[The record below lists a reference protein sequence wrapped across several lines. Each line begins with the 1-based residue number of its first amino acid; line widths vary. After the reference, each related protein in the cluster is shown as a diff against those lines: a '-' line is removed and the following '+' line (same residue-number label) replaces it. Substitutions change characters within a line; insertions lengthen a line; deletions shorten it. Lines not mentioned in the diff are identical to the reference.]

1 MLTSSKT
8 LARPARTEAE
18 NGGRQK
24 HEIQGILLWFAALI
38 TLLSLISYRPA
49 DPDPF
54 FVTSGRSEPANLI
67 GSFGAF
73 LANLLLQLFGISSFL
88 LPIGLMYA
96 GWTRF
101 VRQTLR
107 AGLVKLTGLLLLAL
121 GSTAFFSLV
130 VREVQFRG
138 ARTSAGGWAGDLI
151 RSRLVASF
159 NEPGAILAVV
169 TLLCVAMILATSVSL
184 GSLTVLTGHGLR
196 AIGRSLRNMRSRW
209 TLRREARRKELQRHQ
224 VVLKHARRVEEEQ
237 GREVV
242 RSKLIQ
248 RRQERAAEPPSPR
261 PEPAAA
267 ISLSGGPAPKVTAP
281 VASPAPPPKQKQLA
295 LPAVRS
301 GYRLPTTDLL
311 NPPTRVV
318 SHSEGEL
325 LECAKL
331 ISAKFKEFGIEGHVV
346 EIHPGPVVT
355 TFEFRPAAGIKYS
368 RIVSLL
374 DDLCL
379 GLQAESL
386 MIERVAGKST
396 VGIEVPN
403 RERELIYLRELL
415 EAPGFTRSHSKLT
428 LALGKLIHGET
439 YFSCL
444 ELMPHLL
451 LAGATGSGKSVM
463 LNCILCSILFKAS
476 PDEVKLILIDPK
488 RLELG
493 MYEGIPHL
501 LAPVVTEAKQAVGAL
516 AWACHEMEERYKRLA
531 SYGVRN
537 IEQFNHYLLQ
547 EKAAGPDGEPL
558 KPLPYVVIVI
568 DEFSDLMLLS
578 GGEVEESITRLAQMA
593 RAVGIHLV
601 IATQRPSVDVIT
613 GVIKANFPSRV
624 SFRVSSR
631 VDSRT
636 ILDSIGA
643 EKLLGKGD
651 LLFLPPGSARLRR
664 IHGAFVSEVEVA
676 ALVKMLKS
684 QGRPSYNE
692 AILNHTER
700 PSGFSGER
708 DDRYEEAVR
717 LVVRSG
723 SASVSNLQRKLKLG
737 YSRAARLVDIMEADG
752 VVSPQPPGKQREVLV
767 PRDYFD
773 QVDAQLR

>member
-1 MLTSSKT
+1 MMSSSKVLT
-8 LARPARTEAE
+8 RPGRPEAE
-18 NGGRQK
+18 QAGRQK
-24 HEIQGILLWFAALI
+24 HEIQGILLWFLALVA
-38 TLLSLISYRPA
+38 LLSLISYRPT

-54 FVTSGRSEPANLI
+54 FVTSGEGEPVNLI
-67 GSFGAF
+67 GTFGAF
-73 LANLLLQLFGISSFL
+73 LANLLLQLCGITSYL
-88 LPIGLMYA
+88 IPVWLMYA

-101 VRQTLR
+101 MRQTLR
-107 AGLVKLTGLLLLAL
+107 AGITKLLGLALLAL

-130 VREVQFRG
+130 VGAMELRG
-138 ARTSAGGWAGDLI
+138 GRISAGGLVGDLI
-151 RSRLVASF
+151 RDRLVSYF
-159 NEPGAILAVV
+159 NEPGAILAVI

-184 GSLTVLTGHGLR
+184 GSLTVITGHGLR
-196 AIGRSLRNMRSRW
+196 AIGRQVRSLRSKW
-209 TLRREARRKELQRHQ
+209 TLRRETRRKEMQRRQ
-224 VVLKHARRVEEEQ
+224 VVLKHVRRVEEDQ
-237 GREVV
+237 GREAI

-248 RRQERAAEPPSPR
+248 RRQERT
-261 PEPAAA
+261 EPAAA
-267 ISLSGGPAPKVTAP
+267 VSLQPRPAVTGGPAPKVTAP
-281 VASPAPPPKQKQLA
+281 ATVTPPPPKQKQLA

-301 GYRLPTTDLL
+301 GWRLPTTDLL
-311 NPPTRVV
+311 SSPTRVV
-318 SHSEGEL
+318 SHHEGEL
-325 LECAKL
+325 LERAKV
-331 ISAKFKEFGIEGHVV
+331 ITAKFKEFGIEGHVV

-368 RIVSLL
+368 RIVALL

-386 MIERVAGKST
+386 MIERVPGKST

-403 RERELIYLRELL
+403 SERELIFLRELL
-415 EAPGFTRSHSKLT
+415 ESPGFTKSHSKLT

-463 LNCILCSILFKAS
+463 LNSILCSILYKAS

-493 MYEGIPHL
+493 NYEGIPHL

-516 AWACHEMEERYKRLA
+516 AWACQEMEGRYKRLA

-547 EKAAGPDGEPL
+547 EKATGPDGEPL

-568 DEFSDLMLLS
+568 DEFSDLMILS

-613 GVIKANFPSRV
+613 GVIKANFPSRI
-624 SFRVSSR
+624 SFRVTSR

-636 ILDSIGA
+636 ILDSVGA

-651 LLFLPPGSARLRR
+651 MLFLPPGSARLRR
-664 IHGAFVSEVEVA
+664 IHGAFVSEVEIA
-676 ALVKMLKS
+676 ALVKMLKA
-684 QGRPSYNE
+684 QGKPNYNE
-692 AILNHTER
+692 AILNQADR
-700 PSGFSGER
+700 SGGFEGER

-723 SASVSNLQRKLKLG
+723 SASVSHLQRKLKLG

-752 VVSPQPPGKQREVLV
+752 LVGPQLPGKQRDVLV

>member
-1 MLTSSKT
+1 MLASSKS
-8 LARPARTEAE
+8 LARPDRREAE
-18 NGGRQK
+18 AGGTQK
-24 HEIQGILLWFAALI
+24 HEIQGILFWFLALV
-38 TLLSLISYRPA
+38 TLLSLISYRPT

-54 FVTSGRSEPANLI
+54 FVTSGQSEPVNLI

-73 LANLLLQLFGISSFL
+73 LANLLLQLFGIASFL
-88 LPIGLMYA
+88 IPIWLMYA

-101 VRQTLR
+101 ARQTLR
-107 AGLVKLTGLLLLAL
+107 AGITKLAGLLLLAL
-121 GSTAFFSLV
+121 GTTAFFSLV
-130 VREVQFRG
+130 VGEVLFRG
-138 ARTSAGGWAGDLI
+138 GRASAGGLVGDLFEA
-151 RSRLVASF
+151 RLVSWF
-159 NEPGAILAVV
+159 NEPGAILAVI
-169 TLLCVAMILATSVSL
+169 TLLCVAAILATSVSL

-196 AIGRSLRNMRSRW
+196 ALGRQVRLMRSRW
-209 TLRREARRKELQRHQ
+209 TQRREARRKELQRRQ
-224 VVLKHARRVEEEQ
+224 VVLKHARRVEEEL
-237 GREVV
+237 GREAV

-248 RRQERAAEPPSPR
+248 YRQERATAPSPA
-261 PEPAAA
+261 PATAPVKPR
-267 ISLSGGPAPKVTAP
+267 LEPAPKVTPALDAGAP
-281 VASPAPPPKQKQLA
+281 AAPPRQKQLA
-295 LPAVRS
+295 LPPLRS
-301 GYRLPTTDLL
+301 GFRLPSTDLL
-311 NPPTRVV
+311 SPPTRVV
-318 SHSEGEL
+318 SHNEGEL
-325 LECAKL
+325 LERAKL

-368 RIVSLL
+368 RIVGLL

-403 RERELIYLRELL
+403 SERELIFLRELL
-415 EAPGFTRSHSKLT
+415 ESPGFTKSHSKLT
-428 LALGKLIHGET
+428 VALGKLIHGET

-463 LNCILCSILFKAS
+463 LNCILCSILLKAS

-493 MYEGIPHL
+493 NYEGIPHL
-501 LAPVVTEAKQAVGAL
+501 LAPVVTEPKQAVGAL

-537 IEQFNHYLLQ
+537 IEQFNHYLQQ
-547 EKAAGPDGEPL
+547 EQAAGPDGEPL
-558 KPLPYVVIVI
+558 KPLHYVVIVI
-568 DEFSDLMLLS
+568 DEFSDLMILS

-613 GVIKANFPSRV
+613 GVIKANFPSRI
-624 SFRVSSR
+624 SFRVTSR

-636 ILDSIGA
+636 ILDAIGA
-643 EKLLGKGD
+643 EKLLGRGD
-651 LLFLPPGSARLRR
+651 MLFLPPGSARLRR
-664 IHGAFVSEVEVA
+664 IHGAFVSEVEIA
-676 ALVKMLKS
+676 ALVKMLKA
-684 QGRPSYNE
+684 QGRPHYNE
-692 AILNHTER
+692 AILAGAER
-700 PSGFSGER
+700 TTNFEGER
-708 DDRYEEAVR
+708 DERYEEAVR
-717 LVVRSG
+717 LVVRCG
-723 SASVSNLQRKLKLG
+723 SASVSHLQRKLKLG

-752 VVSPQPPGKQREVLV
+752 IVGPQLPGKQREVLV